1 MLINFYTRLCT
12 TLHKFQ
18 GLGYKKRAKFT
29 HSFKNSLKKRDDNIL
44 RYHFSFYKKN
54 ICRKIAQI
62 RFSPFTEQKS
72 TNNVSFFFF
81 FNIPQNI
88 YRDTAHRGVQF
99 AHNHDS
105 RFLYPSRSYTRISIQ
120 ALRLSFPSTI
130 SSHIVL
136 ITGDVKVSISRR
148 RSN

>member
-62 RFSPFTEQKS
+62 RFSPFTKQKS

-81 FNIPQNI
+81 SIF
-88 YRDTAHRGVQF
+88 RKTFTV
-99 AHNHDS
+99 
-105 RFLYPSRSYTRISIQ
+105 TRHIVACNLHTITTR
-120 ALRLSFPSTI
+120 AFFIRLDLTREFPSKLFDFH
-130 SSHIVL
+130 SL
-136 ITGDVKVSISRR
+136 R
-148 RSN
+148 RSRVILFLLRTT